1 MEIIIWKWL
10 LHARQCDIELSVH
23 GRVMKR
29 NEAVR
34 ASYSKIT
41 QRTIK
46 NESSIEMEMIRTTW
60 DSYKR
65 RRGLFYSYCFSS
77 STKVDPGKQSANLHR
92 SSRQLA
98 VNKSVIALVPPLLH
112 TTIPPTDAAATATA
126 ALGANLLLTST
137 TTTTQV
143 GQSFPCDGREKAVA
157 AVANVHSTQ
166 RAWPLAHDSK
176 SCGGGGGWCYTTTH

>member
-1 MEIIIWKWL
+1 
-10 LHARQCDIELSVH
+10 
-23 GRVMKR
+23 
-29 NEAVR
+29 
-34 ASYSKIT
+34 
-41 QRTIK
+41 
-46 NESSIEMEMIRTTW
+46 MEMIRTTW

-98 VNKSVIALVPPLLH
+98 VNKSVIALVPPLLY
-112 TTIPPTDAAATATA
+112 TPPTDAAATATA

-166 RAWPLAHDSK
+166 RA
-176 SCGGGGGWCYTTTH
+176 